1 MLKIN
6 NLKVC
11 YGRTQVLRDVSLE
24 AEEGELLG
32 IIGPNGSGKTTLI
45 RAITGVIKPEHGK
58 IISQGENLS
67 GWDANTIAKHI
78 AVVPQSVSIDF
89 EFTIEEIVLMGR
101 TPHLN
106 RKERPED
113 HEIVRDSMKQ
123 TGTMHLKDRLITELS
138 GGEVQRVIIAR
149 ALAQEPKILLLDEPT
164 SHLDIRGQVEVLHLI
179 KELVNGGMTALAVIH
194 DLNLAAAYC
203 DKIALICN
211 GQIMAHGRPHDVLT
225 PENIQEAFKI
235 AVAVENNKTNNT
247 PIILPEVIR
256 N

>member
-1 MLKIN
+1 MLKIR

-11 YGRTQVLRDVSLE
+11 YGKREVLRGVNLDV
-24 AEEGELLG
+24 EEGELLG

-45 RAITGVIKPEHGK
+45 RAITGVIRPEDGR
-58 IISQGENLS
+58 ITSRGEDLS
-67 GWDANTIAKHI
+67 SWDRKTIARHI

-106 RKERPED
+106 GRENPED
-113 HEIVRDSMKQ
+113 YEIVRNSMRE
-123 TGTMHLKDRLITELS
+123 TETVHLKDRLITELS
-138 GGEVQRVIIAR
+138 GGEIQRVIIAR
-149 ALAQEPKILLLDEPT
+149 ALAQEPEILLLDEPT

-179 KELVNGGMTALAVIH
+179 KKLVKNGITALAVIH

-203 DKIALICN
+203 DRIALLYN
-211 GQIMAHGRPHDVLT
+211 GQIMAHGRPESVLT
-225 PENIQEAFKI
+225 RENIQEAFKI
-235 AVAVENNKTNNT
+235 TVTVEKNKTNST
-247 PIILPEVIR
+247 PIILPEVIK

>member
-1 MLKIN
+1 MLKIR

-11 YGRTQVLRDVSLE
+11 YGKREVLRGVNLDV
-24 AEEGELLG
+24 EEGELLG

-45 RAITGVIKPEHGK
+45 RAITGVIRPEDGRITSRGK
-58 IISQGENLS
+58 DLS
-67 GWDANTIAKHI
+67 SWDRKTIARHI

-106 RKERPED
+106 GRENPED
-113 HEIVRDSMKQ
+113 YEIVRNSMRE
-123 TGTMHLKDRLITELS
+123 TETMHLKDRLITELS
-138 GGEVQRVIIAR
+138 GGEIQRVIIAR
-149 ALAQEPKILLLDEPT
+149 ALAQEPEILLLDEPT

-179 KELVNGGMTALAVIH
+179 KKLVKNGITALAVIH

-203 DKIALICN
+203 DRIALLYN
-211 GQIMAHGRPHDVLT
+211 GQIMAHGRPESVLT
-225 PENIQEAFKI
+225 RENIQEAFKI
-235 AVAVENNKTNNT
+235 TVTVEKNKSNST
-247 PIILPEVIR
+247 PIILPEVIK